1 MCTHKIVTNFMFLM
15 FMLQEKAV
23 TVDEMVQQNLGD
35 DDDDDDNENAVSL
48 NKIKA
53 ELSQP
58 TFENGIDKMSH
69 AGELNLSAMVRI

>member
-1 MCTHKIVTNFMFLM
+1 MIVTNFMFFM

-23 TVDEMVQQNLGD
+23 TVDEMVWQNLG
-35 DDDDDDNENAVSL
+35 DDDDDDNENAVSV

-58 TFENGIDKMSH
+58 AFVNGIDKMSH
-69 AGELNLSAMVRI
+69 AGERNLSAMVHI

>member
-1 MCTHKIVTNFMFLM
+1 M

-53 ELSQP
+53 ELLQP
-58 TFENGIDKMSH
+58 AFVNGIDKMSH
-69 AGELNLSAMVRI
+69 AGERNLSAMVHI